1 VVVRHRNALAVLEA
15 RPLRAE
21 ELALPATPLGF
32 VVASAEP
39 PTPEPTEIDD
49 APTAPI
55 EAGPFLT
62 RAERLAQAV
71 EAAQRAVAGLRMLER
86 MPLSSRETVFAS
98 VGDVRRTLAQV
109 RRCLRAFG
117 AEMRVLEDESRELVV
132 AVFERRRSER
142 VEDLADGA
150 WHRAEEE

>member
-1 VVVRHRNALAVLEA
+1 VVVRHRNALTVLEA
-15 RPLRAE
+15 RSLRAE

-32 VVASAEP
+32 FVAAAEP
-39 PTPEPTEIDD
+39 PIPEPTAIDD
-49 APTAPI
+49 APTAPL

-86 MPLSSRETVFAS
+86 MPLASRETVFAG

-117 AEMRVLEDESRELVV
+117 AEVRVLEDESRELVV
-132 AVFERRRSER
+132 AVFERRRNER
-142 VEDLADGA
+142 VEDLTDGA
-150 WHRAEEE
+150 WHRAEVE